1 MLVRLVVSLIVLGC
15 CAGKL
20 VPESGVYDSGV
31 RSGICIGGGCG
42 QDLRRI
48 QLMLVRLVQR
58 YRRTKVTRAADMAE
72 PKGTGVM
79 LDQMLQA
86 LLEGRLMQSY
96 MRSARDRSRRSSRSA
111 RGMTKR

>member
-15 CAGKL
+15 CARKI

-31 RSGICIGGGCG
+31 RSGICVEGGCG

-48 QLMLVRLVQR
+48 QLMSARLVQR
-58 YRRTKVTRAADMAE
+58 YYRMEVARAADMAE
-72 PKGTGVM
+72 PKGTGVT

-86 LLEGRLMQSY
+86 LLEDRPMQSY
-96 MRSARDRSRRSSRSA
+96 
-111 RGMTKR
+111 